1 MSYHLPDAP
10 AIRAAERFGT
20 EKPEDCCPICG
31 AACEEIYH
39 FSDGRPAGCNVC
51 DRRESSESQRDES
64 DGNFMLSWGLFPSLR
79 KER

>member
-20 EKPEDCCPICG
+20 EKTEDCCPLCG
-31 AACEEIYH
+31 AVCEEIYH

-51 DRRESSESQRDES
+51 
-64 DGNFMLSWGLFPSLR
+64 GNFMLSWGLFPGLR
-79 KER
+79 EGKINND

>member
-51 DRRESSESQRDES
+51 DRRESSESQRDVLVVMSVEIS
-64 DGNFMLSWGLFPSLR
+64 C
-79 KER
+79 